1 MQSNFIIPM
10 YLLAPFIVQ
19 NFKKFLRAAPGL
31 WGCTISGPKIAH
43 LLQTRIFWKKSLILF
58 SSTYWPLSLC
68 KIFKNFLQWMQSY
81 EDMSFLGPNGSFA
94 WKRIFSEN
102 PLINLV
108 LSIHA
113 YLHSK
118 NQSQIPIHYWNN
130 GN

>member
-81 EDMSFLGPNGSFA
+81 EDMSFLGPKWLICLKKNFFRKPINKPCSFHSCLSTLQ
-94 WKRIFSEN
+94 KSKSD
-102 PLINLV
+102 INSL
-108 LSIHA
+108 L
-113 YLHSK
+113 K
-118 NQSQIPIHYWNN
+118 
-130 GN
+130 